1 MWRPA
6 QELLAYLATNIS
18 GSSTKDQEVLAQL
31 VKMRLKTK
39 PLVNAYL
46 SCLRLENLLNR
57 LLISPLYNIN
67 IKNFNRE
74 MVSMYPAT
82 LHSVVTHT
90 IYNELSS
97 VRNPNSMAALAS
109 LIQAQPQAVPQAMA
123 ETFQVPY

>member
-1 MWRPA
+1 
-6 QELLAYLATNIS
+6 
-18 GSSTKDQEVLAQL
+18 
-31 VKMRLKTK
+31 
-39 PLVNAYL
+39 
-46 SCLRLENLLNR
+46 
-57 LLISPLYNIN
+57 
-67 IKNFNRE
+67 

-123 ETFQVPY
+123 ETFQVVSY